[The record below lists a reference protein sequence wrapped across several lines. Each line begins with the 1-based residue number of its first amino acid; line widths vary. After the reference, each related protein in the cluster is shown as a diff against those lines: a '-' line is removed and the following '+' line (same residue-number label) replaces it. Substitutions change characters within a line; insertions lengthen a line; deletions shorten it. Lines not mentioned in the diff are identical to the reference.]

1 MEKKTSLV
9 LRVVGLQL
17 GISSLLAVLLLLAST
32 SLSTSFFCGAFV
44 AILPNLGFGYLFF
57 RRWRERS
64 AKQIIISFY
73 IGELGKLVL
82 SGMLAIFLLKLFHM
96 RLGMFIVGMAA
107 AYIIFW
113 VAAPLIMQRQY
124 KAGA

>member
-17 GISSLLAVLLLLAST
+17 GISLLVAVLLLLASA
-32 SLSTSFFCGAFV
+32 SLAISFFCGAFA
-44 AILPNLGFGYLFF
+44 AILPNLGFAYLFF

-73 IGELGKLVL
+73 IGELGKLL
-82 SGMLAIFLLKLFHM
+82 FSGMLAIFLLKLLSVIKQNTH
-96 RLGMFIVGMAA
+96 L
-107 AYIIFW
+107 
-113 VAAPLIMQRQY
+113 
-124 KAGA
+124 